1 MWISAGNLFKFC
13 CRAYTLPCCC
23 IRLTSNSNLFL
34 ILIVEHDTDTRVNLK
49 DIHMMTDKS
58 NCSQLQVYCDK
69 ISYSWWDLLCHH
81 NIWLSCSSGGRSQ
94 GRVHSGLRSISSP
107 ATPFDFNLSIP
118 KYSLWIHK
126 VECHTS
132 TVVFC
137 RLMVWLSMEGWRKN
151 QRESESENLVL
162 TFLLDLMSIW
172 LRFGLFQQIQIRTER
187 LPNLAERVAYQR

>member
-81 NIWLSCSSGGRSQ
+81 NIWQSLSSGGRSPD
-94 GRVHSGLRSISSP
+94 R
-107 ATPFDFNLSIP
+107 
-118 KYSLWIHK
+118 
-126 VECHTS
+126 
-132 TVVFC
+132 
-137 RLMVWLSMEGWRKN
+137 VWLEGLKRK
-151 QRESESENLVL
+151 SGSLML
-162 TFLLDLMSIW
+162 KFLLPIRTKW
-172 LRFGLFQQIQIRTER
+172 FGFGLFQQIR
-187 LPNLAERVAYQR
+187 LAERVAYSRHPINLRLYSTGEYQHFCQT